1 MSALLKTLRLF
12 CCLLAFGLGLAATSL
27 GLARVTP
34 LKHGSNLDAKLN
46 HWRANKDTYD
56 AVYVGSSMVNHHF
69 IPADFDAAMAQAGH
83 PIRSFNLGMD
93 GMWPPESF
101 FILQEILEEKP
112 AKLRWVFFE
121 LMNFK
126 PILEGNEETLRTVS
140 WHDWRHTMMITRHI
154 FTVPLPG
161 QRTLGEKLNLA
172 SLHWRLFTR
181 QLMRVGAGQDWLRVR
196 FKLDRVK
203 KPKPL
208 EDDGYEAGGESGLP
222 EKDRA
227 RFAEV
232 VAKLRLATATPIQ
245 PVLRDALN
253 RAAVE
258 IQKAGAEP
266 VFVLS
271 PSIYPAERFTD
282 WPPAGLTFFNFSQPD
297 YYPALYE
304 MGNRYDTDHLNPNG
318 AREFTRSFAEEFA
331 RKLNR
336 K

>member
-1 MSALLKTLRLF
+1 MSVLLKSLRLLF
-12 CCLLAFGLGLAATSL
+12 CLLAFALGLAATSW

-34 LKHGSNLDAKLN
+34 AKHGANLDAKLK

-56 AVYVGSSMVNHHF
+56 AVYIGSSMVNHHF
-69 IPADFDAAMAQAGH
+69 IPADFDAAMTQAGH
-83 PIRSFNLGMD
+83 PMRSFNLGMD

-101 FILQEILEEKP
+101 FILQEILKEKP
-112 AKLRWVFFE
+112 SKLRWVFFE

-126 PILEGNEETLRTVS
+126 PILEGNEETQRTVS
-140 WHDWRHTMMITRHI
+140 WHDWRHTIMITRHI

-161 QRTLGEKLNLA
+161 QRTLGEKLSLA
-172 SLHWRLFTR
+172 SLHWKLFVR
-181 QLMRVGAGQDWLRVR
+181 QTVRVGAGQDWLRIR

-208 EDDGYEAGGESGLP
+208 EDDGYEGGNEGGLP

-227 RFAEV
+227 RFVEV
-232 VAKLRLATATPIQ
+232 IGKLRLAEAVPIQ

-253 RAAVE
+253 DAITA

-266 VFVLS
+266 VVVLS
-271 PSIYPAERFTD
+271 PVIYPTERFHD
-282 WPPAGLTFFNFSQPD
+282 WPPAGLTFLNFSQPD

-304 MGNRYDTDHLNPNG
+304 MGNRYDTDHLNPTG

-331 RKLNR
+331 RRLAWK
-336 K
+336 